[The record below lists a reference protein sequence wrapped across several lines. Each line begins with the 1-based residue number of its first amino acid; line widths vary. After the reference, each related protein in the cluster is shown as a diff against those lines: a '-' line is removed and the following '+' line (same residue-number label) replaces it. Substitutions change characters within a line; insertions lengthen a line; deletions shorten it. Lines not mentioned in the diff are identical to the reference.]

1 MRKTRTALLADERLL
16 QESSFSLSF
25 CLTVL
30 VSQPVRLAAL
40 QRHDPDDEVASG
52 LCTTFDA
59 DTPDGERLGTY
70 KLFLSRIRAA
80 WLLLSY
86 LLMVHA
92 SPPL

>member
-40 QRHDPDDEVASG
+40 QRHDPDDEDASWG
-52 LCTTFDA
+52 R
-59 DTPDGERLGTY
+59 ERVMY
-70 KLFLSRIRAA
+70 HIRCWYPRWGAA
-80 WLLLSY
+80 WY
-86 LLMVHA
+86 V
-92 SPPL
+92 